1 MNTMSDFDISAILNG
16 LYRRKGLIIAT
27 FLVVSILG
35 AYLAITVPN
44 VFQSSALI
52 LVSPQRVPTSYVAST
67 VTIDLAERMQSS
79 IQEILSRT
87 QLEKIIQE
95 FNLFPDAK
103 QSTLEER
110 IEGVRKKIKVELR
123 KKDVFQLSF
132 ESGDPEKA
140 RQVTS
145 KIASLF
151 IDQNIQVREQQAMG
165 TKTFINSEADRLRSE
180 LEEQE
185 AAVNQYKAANRYELP
200 DQLDSNLR
208 SLEQFRRELESATL
222 RLTGLQERKGV
233 LQKQSVESDILGLDL
248 LGGGGFLGGGLL
260 ASGDSGTQNLQM
272 EMKKRELDTLLQKY
286 SNKHPDVMRVQT
298 EIRMLEGESKNR
310 APAKTSAPATPSPGN
325 PTPLPGNPL
334 KQVLQSQ
341 ITDIDAEVQ
350 AVRSQIE
357 RIRSQVGTLQARV
370 ENTPLRAIELS
381 KISRGYDITL
391 RKYQDLLGKSL
402 ESELSENMEK
412 KQKGEQFQILD
423 PANLPLKPVR
433 PNRMLIVFAGLVL
446 GMGGGVGLAF
456 LWNNFDTSFRQGDEI
471 NSLVNVP
478 LLASLPALMTR
489 GSVVEQRRAQ
499 GVLVLASVGVL
510 GVGLILVRV
519 FGPLYF

>member
-1 MNTMSDFDISAILNG
+1 MNAISDFDISAILNG

-95 FNLFPDAK
+95 FNLFPNAK

-165 TKTFINSEADRLRSE
+165 TKTFINSEADRLRNE

-286 SNKHPDVMRVQT
+286 SNKHPDVMRLQT

-310 APAKTSAPATPSPGN
+310 APTPTKSSAPA
-325 PTPLPGNPL
+325 TPLPGNPL

-341 ITDIDAEVQ
+341 ITDIDAEIQ

-357 RIRSQVGTLQARV
+357 RIKSQVGALQARV

-433 PNRMLIVFAGLVL
+433 PNRMLIVLAGLVL
-446 GMGGGVGLAF
+446 GMGGGVALAF

-510 GVGLILVRV
+510 GIGLILVRV